1 MKARET
7 RPAVTAVK
15 TLLTLALACGACQ
28 AWAADGGFSYV
39 MGLGVQSFRYE
50 EKTAS
55 LPVDSAGRSSG
66 PLLVTGA
73 LYELPGGQMFSLD
86 NETTFY
92 PGRGSETWRSRSDVF
107 NGVTLTNRELQR
119 NAFSLR
125 QSHTQLA
132 GHWPVAPRWYAT
144 GGLAL
149 RTLSFKR
156 YSFVIGPD
164 AAVAVPANTTV
175 EESMNE
181 VLAIAGA
188 AMESGPL
195 RGQQVHYGLR
205 ASVGLPL
212 WRRVENTSQPQ
223 ALFKGTS
230 GWDMALEGRYSRA
243 VMPNVHL
250 GAWGKWALSRRGVQT
265 RGTALELPASRMVS
279 LAAGVELLWK
289 L

>member
-1 MKARET
+1 MQSAFSAAMLRL
-7 RPAVTAVK
+7 AAGSV
-15 TLLTLALACGACQ
+15 LALAAGQ
-28 AWAADGGFSYV
+28 ALAADGGFSYV
-39 MGLGVQSFRYE
+39 MGLGAQSFRYE
-50 EKTAS
+50 EKTAG
-55 LPVDSAGRSSG
+55 LPVDSVGRSSG

-73 LYELPGGQMFSLD
+73 LYELPGGQLLSLD

-107 NGVTLTNRELQR
+107 NGITLSNRELQR
-119 NAFSLR
+119 NAFSLN
-125 QSHTQLA
+125 QSHTQLS
-132 GHWPVAPRWYAT
+132 GHWPVTPMWFGS
-144 GGLAL
+144 GGVAL

-164 AAVAVPANTTV
+164 AAVATPASTTV
-175 EESMNE
+175 EESMSE
-181 VLAIAGA
+181 LLGTVGVAL
-188 AMESGPL
+188 ESGPL

-205 ASVGLPL
+205 ASLGVPL

-223 ALFKGTS
+223 ATFKGTK
-230 GWDMALEGRYSRA
+230 GWDLAAEGRYSRA

-250 GAWGKWALSRRGVQT
+250 GVWGKWALSQRGVQT
-265 RGTALELPASRMVS
+265 FGSTLELPASRMHS